1 MSSAHRIDVHQH
13 VVPPFYA
20 QALASH
26 GGDPSGSITPDWS
39 PQSAL
44 DFMDSQQ
51 IATGIL
57 SVSTPS
63 VVGWTRTVRREMAR
77 RINEYTADLVA
88 DRPGRFG
95 SFATLPLP
103 DVDGAIE
110 ELGHAL
116 DTLHADGVVLMASYA
131 GKYLGDPV
139 FEPLWAE
146 LDRRRAVVFEHPG
159 DTPGQPPL
167 PPTAGVAPPMTDFPF
182 ETTRTGVQL
191 VLNGVLDR
199 YPRVRIILSHAGG
212 FLPYASLRF
221 AELARVFQPGAPS
234 PDAILASLRRFYFDT
249 ALSSG
254 PALPTLKAFAGPGHI
269 LFGTDSPYDHGV
281 SAAFT
286 ATLDADDSLTAD
298 DQAAISYRNAQA
310 LFPRLAAGRA
320 EDARA
325 GHRDA

>member
-20 QALASH
+20 EALASH

-63 VVGWTRTVRREMAR
+63 VVGWAQTERREMAR

-103 DVDGAIE
+103 DVGGAIE
-110 ELGHAL
+110 ELRYAL
-116 DTLHADGVVLMASYA
+116 DTLHADGIVLMASYA
-131 GKYLGDPV
+131 GKYLGDPA

-146 LDRRRAVVFEHPG
+146 LDRRHAIVFEHPG
-159 DTPGQPPL
+159 DTQDSHPSRPRREL
-167 PPTAGVAPPMTDFPF
+167 PRP
-182 ETTRTGVQL
+182 
-191 VLNGVLDR
+191 
-199 YPRVRIILSHAGG
+199 
-212 FLPYASLRF
+212 
-221 AELARVFQPGAPS
+221 
-234 PDAILASLRRFYFDT
+234 
-249 ALSSG
+249 
-254 PALPTLKAFAGPGHI
+254 
-269 LFGTDSPYDHGV
+269 
-281 SAAFT
+281 
-286 ATLDADDSLTAD
+286 
-298 DQAAISYRNAQA
+298 
-310 LFPRLAAGRA
+310 
-320 EDARA
+320 
-325 GHRDA
+325 